1 MVAERFAL
9 MHIGDMY
16 LYHWTFQRPDAV
28 VQRYR
33 SVGVCTGVEHDAIY
47 RKSILLHAV
56 DEFSLYIA
64 LIVVY
69 LYIGITLPQRRQ
81 ITFKLR
87 GAVDAWFA
95 LSSQIKVGTVHNKY
109 FHLFHLFLRGAKIQH
124 FFKSSPIIAIKS
136 HDTWRH
142 HVS

>member
-1 MVAERFAL
+1 MVAEWFAL

-56 DEFSLYIA
+56 DEFSLHIA

-69 LYIGITLPQRRQ
+69 LHAGIALPQ
-81 ITFKLR
+81 
-87 GAVDAWFA
+87 
-95 LSSQIKVGTVHNKY
+95 
-109 FHLFHLFLRGAKIQH
+109 LFETSLKGVAADEV
-124 FFKSSPIIAIKS
+124 P
-136 HDTWRH
+136 
-142 HVS
+142 